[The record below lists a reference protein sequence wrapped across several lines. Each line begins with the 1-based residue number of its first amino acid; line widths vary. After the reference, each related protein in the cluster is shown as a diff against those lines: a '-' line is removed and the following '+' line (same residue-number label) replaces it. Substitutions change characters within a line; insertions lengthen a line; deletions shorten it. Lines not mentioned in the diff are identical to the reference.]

1 MFVYVVR
8 AESCD
13 YDEYDEVTVIAKS
26 EDHALLLA
34 SSLFSKFQFPLK
46 ATFICRCDY
55 EKETLLTASFNA
67 G

>member
-1 MFVYVVR
+1 MFIYVVR
-8 AESCD
+8 ASNWD

-34 SSLFSKFQFPLK
+34 SSLFYKFQYPQ
-46 ATFICRCDY
+46 ATFVCPCDY
-55 EKETLLTASFNA
+55 NEEKLLTASFNA